1 MALTST
7 LTHRSH
13 AALSDIPASDKHCV
27 FRCGEAWFS
36 VPAIAVRQIVVTPDI
51 VKVPHCHRALVG
63 LGRLRGEFV
72 PIVALGRLLDI
83 DQSSQLP
90 TGDCLLVL
98 EGKCIWSLLISESIA
113 LESLETIVSQEAKT
127 ESTNNVVI
135 GTAMFQDRIVRV
147 LNPSGLL
154 ARAQCTFDQ
163 YWNRAEAQL
172 TLPTPPTEMS
182 RL

>member
-7 LTHRSH
+7 LTPRPH
-13 AALSDIPASDKHCV
+13 ASRSDISASDKHCV
-27 FRCGEAWFS
+27 FRCGDAWFS
-36 VPAIAVRQIVVTPDI
+36 VPAVAVRQLVVTPEI

-83 DQSSQLP
+83 DPSNQLP

-98 EGKCIWSLLISESIA
+98 EGKCVWSLLISESIA

-127 ESTNNVVI
+127 ESNNNVAI

-154 ARAQCTFDQ
+154 ARAQCVLDQ
-163 YWNRAEAQL
+163 YWSRAEVQP
-172 TLPTPPTEMS
+172 TLPTLPTERN

>member
-7 LTHRSH
+7 LTPRPH
-13 AALSDIPASDKHCV
+13 ASLSDLPASDKHCV
-27 FRCGEAWFS
+27 FRCGDAWFS
-36 VPAIAVRQIVVTPDI
+36 VPAVAVRQLVVTPEI
-51 VKVPHCHRALVG
+51 VKVPDCHRALVG

-83 DQSSQLP
+83 DQSNQPP

-98 EGKCIWSLLISESIA
+98 EGNCVWSLLISESIA
-113 LESLETIVSQEAKT
+113 LESLETIVSQDAKT
-127 ESTNNVVI
+127 ESNNNVAI

-154 ARAQCTFDQ
+154 ARAQCALDQ
-163 YWNRAEAQL
+163 YWNRAETQL
-172 TLPTPPTEMS
+172 TSATPPTERS

>member
-7 LTHRSH
+7 LTVRTH
-13 AALSDIPASDKHCV
+13 ASLSDISASDKHCI
-27 FRCGEAWFS
+27 FRCGNAWFS
-36 VPAIAVRQIVVTPDI
+36 VPAIAVRQLVVTPDI

-83 DQSSQLP
+83 DQSSQTP
-90 TGDCLLVL
+90 TGGCLLVL

-127 ESTNNVVI
+127 EATNNVAI

-154 ARAQCTFDQ
+154 ARAQCTLGQ
-163 YWNRAEAQL
+163 YWNRTEAQL
-172 TLPTPPTEMS
+172 MSSTRPTEMS
-182 RL
+182 QL